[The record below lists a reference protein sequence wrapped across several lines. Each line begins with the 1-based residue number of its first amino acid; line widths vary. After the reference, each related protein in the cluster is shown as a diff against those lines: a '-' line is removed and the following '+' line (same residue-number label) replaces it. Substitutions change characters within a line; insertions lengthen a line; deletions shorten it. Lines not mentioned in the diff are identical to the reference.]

1 MNGFGS
7 EYQFLN
13 ESFSLPISSPRHLH
27 LRTEDRIQSVF
38 ICAICGRIPNLHPQ
52 ELALRRL
59 PWHHIRGGI
68 IMELEPTPQ
77 AKQDFKA
84 QDRSLPFKGPEAID
98 VDVLECF
105 AYEYAGKHVGD
116 PMEITT
122 TTEEFTSVCPFSGLP
137 DFARVTIT
145 YTPAQHCIELRSLK
159 YYLMSYRDV
168 GIWYEHL
175 VNRMLGDL
183 VNACKPKQMTVVV
196 ECAARG
202 GLRSTVTAQYA
213 RD

>member
-1 MNGFGS
+1 MA
-7 EYQFLN
+7 
-13 ESFSLPISSPRHLH
+13 H
-27 LRTEDRIQSVF
+27 
-38 ICAICGRIPNLHPQ
+38 
-52 ELALRRL
+52 
-59 PWHHIRGGI
+59 
-68 IMELEPTPQ
+68 EPTADSQFQ
-77 AKQDFKA
+77 AHDK
-84 QDRSLPFKGPEAID
+84 SLPFRGPEAID
-98 VDVLECF
+98 ADILECF
-105 AYEYAGKHVGD
+105 EYEYADAPIG
-116 PMEITT
+116 ENTAIATT
-122 TTEEFTSVCPFSGLP
+122 TDEFTSVCPFSGLP